1 MADPERGEEEQER
14 LNRQMIEL
22 LNELRVAI
30 PGVQVLFA
38 FLLTVPF
45 QNRFEQASDLQHY
58 VYLFTLIASA
68 AATGFLVAPTGFHRI
83 LFQQG
88 DKPLLIKQGN
98 RLLLAGLA
106 ALWLAMTG
114 ATFLVVDFVFRPG
127 TAVAVTAVV
136 FVLLGGLWFGLGLAR
151 RLNEA

>member
-1 MADPERGEEEQER
+1 MPDPTRDEDEQER

-22 LNELRVAI
+22 LNELRVVI

-45 QNRFEQASDLQHY
+45 QNRFSEATDLQHY
-58 VYLFTLIASA
+58 VYLGTLLASA

-88 DKPLLIKQGN
+88 DKPLLIRNGT
-98 RLLLAGLA
+98 RMLLAGLIS
-106 ALWLAMTG
+106 LWLAMSG
-114 ATFLVVDFVFRPG
+114 ATFLVVDFVFARG
-127 TAVAVTAVV
+127 TSLAIALVV
-136 FVLLGGLWFGLGLAR
+136 FVLLGGLWFGVGLTR
-151 RLNEA
+151 RLNES